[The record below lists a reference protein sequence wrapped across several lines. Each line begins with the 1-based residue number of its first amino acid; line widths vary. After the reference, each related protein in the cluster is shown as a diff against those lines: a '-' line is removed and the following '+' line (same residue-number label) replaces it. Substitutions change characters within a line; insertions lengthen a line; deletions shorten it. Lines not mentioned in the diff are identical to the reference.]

1 MSACSGQRSLTIV
14 EKSVKKLLTFRKVI
28 GSMANYGG
36 VSNVMFLKIGLTTLV
51 RVQNP
56 HKGYLKFS
64 QALY

>member
-1 MSACSGQRSLTIV
+1 MKLTKAIKKDLELLNDPNISEI
-14 EKSVKKLLTFRKVI
+14 EKKVLTTLKKL
-28 GSMANYGG
+28 GG